1 MTHMSLQIRAYPEA
15 MPREGLESGDLKSPV
30 AMSLPHLARS
40 CGPYKLADWAKL
52 RGLEVFYVDNSW
64 VRVPVSGTA
73 LPAFFSE
80 VLGVEFDL
88 EDTGLDLDSGFL
100 IEAEE
105 F

>member
-15 MPREGLESGDLKSPV
+15 LPREGLESGDLESPV
-30 AMSLPHLARS
+30 VVSLPHLARS
-40 CGPYKLADWAKL
+40 CGPYKLAEWAKR

-64 VRVPVSGTA
+64 VRVPVSGTV
-73 LPAFFSE
+73 LRAFFGE
-80 VLGVEFDL
+80 ALGVEFDL
-88 EDTGLDLDSGFL
+88 EDTGLDLEDSFL